1 MKVKYLFLI
10 ISTTFSFTL
19 YAQINRPQEPK
30 APFKYT
36 AENVKFKNN
45 FTDSITLAGTLT
57 YPKEGTNFPAVILIS
72 GSGPQDRNS
81 EIMNHKPFLVI
92 ADYLTKNG
100 IVVLRLDDR
109 GTGESEGNYN
119 ETGLNGFVNDTKS
132 ALEFLK
138 SRKEVNHTKIGLIG
152 HSMGGVIAPIVASE
166 NPDISFIV
174 LLAGSGIRG
183 DQLMLLQKE
192 KIERKMGVPELGI
205 IQGQNNMKGAY
216 DIILKSD
223 TTNANTEIVE
233 YYQENQKSILYKF
246 QNLDI
251 LNSIGTSNLK
261 GSIDLKNNRIDFLG
275 TGKINEKF
283 IFKNDVQLN
292 STNYGWAEF
301 SGNFNT
307 NQIPKTI
314 LKQIKMDRNLDGR
327 IVLSIH
333 QIKKIAKLLSKID
346 LNTFY
351 KHFDLNILVGHQ
363 KLDSLA
369 FDKKNSEFNYSLN
382 NEFKCFS
389 MTNYPKNYSLKVEKN
404 NFFQFFI
411 DFEKMIA
418 QNHDEWA
425 WNRFKTLMKKMNFK
439 KLDIICLEKNKT
451 EFEIKGRLTSLDS
464 SKNIVL
470 NPFIY

>member
-1 MKVKYLFLI
+1 MKKRFYIPLIAIIIGIIILFVVFSSRINKPSYLNIKSIPENTSNYLLIHNDLIVEGFSSYFLKHPLEL
-10 ISTTFSFTL
+10 TKFYKF
-19 YAQINRPQEPK
+19 
-30 APFKYT
+30 FK
-36 AENVKFKNN
+36 KFKLINSSIDYGIILNEPTAIYFDNN
-45 FTDSITLAGTLT
+45 TQSL
-57 YPKEGTNFPAVILIS
+57 
-72 GSGPQDRNS
+72 
-81 EIMNHKPFLVI
+81 
-92 ADYLTKNG
+92 NG
-100 IVVLRLDDR
+100 IVKVKDSDYSIDKINGKLIEEDFKEIFSN
-109 GTGESEGNYN
+109 TTYSTFVFNNKKYN
-119 ETGLNGFVNDTKS
+119 QLYVI
-132 ALEFLK
+132 LK
-138 SRKEVNHTKIGLIG
+138 YGEVNKDSLY
-152 HSMGGVIAPIVASE
+152 
-166 NPDISFIV
+166 F
-174 LLAGSGIRG
+174 
-183 DQLMLLQKE
+183 QLK
-192 KIERKMGVPELGI
+192 
-205 IQGQNNMKGAY
+205 N
-216 DIILKSD
+216 IILKSD
-223 TTNANTEIVE
+223 TTNVNRKIVE

-351 KHFDLNILVGHQ
+351 NHLDLNILVGHQ

-369 FDKKNSEFNYSLN
+369 FDKESSEFNYSLN
-382 NEFKCFS
+382 NEFKGFS

-425 WNRFKTLMKKMNFK
+425 WNGFKTLMKKMNFK

>member
-1 MKVKYLFLI
+1 MKKRFYIPLIAIIIGIIILFVVFSSRINKPSYLNIKSIPENTSNYLLIHNDLIVEGFSSYFLKHPLEL
-10 ISTTFSFTL
+10 TKFYKF
-19 YAQINRPQEPK
+19 
-30 APFKYT
+30 FK
-36 AENVKFKNN
+36 KFKLINSSIDYGIILNEPTAIYFDNN
-45 FTDSITLAGTLT
+45 TQSL
-57 YPKEGTNFPAVILIS
+57 
-72 GSGPQDRNS
+72 
-81 EIMNHKPFLVI
+81 
-92 ADYLTKNG
+92 NG
-100 IVVLRLDDR
+100 IVKVKDSDY
-109 GTGESEGNYN
+109 SIDKINGNLIEEDFKEIFSNTTYSTFVFNNKKYN
-119 ETGLNGFVNDTKS
+119 QLYVI
-132 ALEFLK
+132 LK
-138 SRKEVNHTKIGLIG
+138 YGEVNKDSLY
-152 HSMGGVIAPIVASE
+152 
-166 NPDISFIV
+166 F
-174 LLAGSGIRG
+174 
-183 DQLMLLQKE
+183 QLK
-192 KIERKMGVPELGI
+192 
-205 IQGQNNMKGAY
+205 N
-216 DIILKSD
+216 IILKSD
-223 TTNANTEIVE
+223 TTNVNREIVE
-233 YYQENQKSILYKF
+233 YYQENKKSILYKF

-351 KHFDLNILVGHQ
+351 NHLDLNILVGHQ

-369 FDKKNSEFNYSLN
+369 FDKENSEFNYSLN
-382 NEFKCFS
+382 NEFKGFS
-389 MTNYPKNYSLKVEKN
+389 MTNYPIDYSLKVEKN

-425 WNRFKTLMKKMNFK
+425 WNGFKTFMKKMNFK

>member
-1 MKVKYLFLI
+1 MKKRFYIPLIAIIIGIIILFVVFSSRINKPSYLNIKSIPENTSNYLLIHNDLIVEGFSSYFLKHPLEL
-10 ISTTFSFTL
+10 TKFYKF
-19 YAQINRPQEPK
+19 
-30 APFKYT
+30 FK
-36 AENVKFKNN
+36 KFKLINSSIDYGIILNEPTAIYFDNN
-45 FTDSITLAGTLT
+45 TQSL
-57 YPKEGTNFPAVILIS
+57 
-72 GSGPQDRNS
+72 
-81 EIMNHKPFLVI
+81 
-92 ADYLTKNG
+92 NG
-100 IVVLRLDDR
+100 IVKVKDSDY
-109 GTGESEGNYN
+109 SIDKINGNLIEEDFKEIFSNKTYSTFVFNNKKYN
-119 ETGLNGFVNDTKS
+119 QLYVI
-132 ALEFLK
+132 LK
-138 SRKEVNHTKIGLIG
+138 YGEVNKDSLY
-152 HSMGGVIAPIVASE
+152 
-166 NPDISFIV
+166 F
-174 LLAGSGIRG
+174 
-183 DQLMLLQKE
+183 QLK
-192 KIERKMGVPELGI
+192 
-205 IQGQNNMKGAY
+205 N
-216 DIILKSD
+216 IILRSD
-223 TTNANTEIVE
+223 TTNVNREIVE
-233 YYQENQKSILYKF
+233 YYQENKKSILYKF

-261 GSIDLKNNRIDFLG
+261 GSIDLKNNMIDFLG

-351 KHFDLNILVGHQ
+351 NHLDLNILVGHQ

-369 FDKKNSEFNYSLN
+369 FDKENSEFNYSLN
-382 NEFKCFS
+382 NEFKGFS

-418 QNHDEWA
+418 KNHDEWA
-425 WNRFKTLMKKMNFK
+425 WNGFKTLMKKMNFK